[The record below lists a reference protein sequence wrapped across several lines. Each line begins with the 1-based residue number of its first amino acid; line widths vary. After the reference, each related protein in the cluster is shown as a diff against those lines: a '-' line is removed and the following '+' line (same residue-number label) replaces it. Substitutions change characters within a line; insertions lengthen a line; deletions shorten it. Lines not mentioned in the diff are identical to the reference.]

1 MPSLLHWA
9 RRKDPPMLTS
19 YTTSSACQHKSLFH
33 FNSRPKY
40 DLEMSIAMISS
51 VWNFGIHSRS
61 VCNYCWMHLHKL
73 KYWSSCNTKRR
84 LRLHAHGFG
93 ISFPN
98 LWSEITVLVFAS
110 CRHMRYDRT
119 SEKRKVL
126 FRRHASLLK
135 RTTQMDEAD
144 ATFLPAVN
152 INAASLGEAAG
163 SVCSPRIIWR
173 HGLG

>member
-1 MPSLLHWA
+1 
-9 RRKDPPMLTS
+9 
-19 YTTSSACQHKSLFH
+19 
-33 FNSRPKY
+33 
-40 DLEMSIAMISS
+40 MSIAMISGA
-51 VWNFGIHSRS
+51 WNFRTHSRS
-61 VCNYCWMHLHKL
+61 ICNYCSMHPHKL

-84 LRLHAHGFG
+84 LKLHRHGFG

-98 LWSEITVLVFAS
+98 LWSEITVFAS
-110 CRHMRYDRT
+110 CRHMRYDRM

-126 FRRHASLLK
+126 FRGHASLLK

-173 HGLG
+173 HGLGWRASRSNASVDIWKHSELWEGGDGCESV

>member
-1 MPSLLHWA
+1 M
-9 RRKDPPMLTS
+9 
-19 YTTSSACQHKSLFH
+19 
-33 FNSRPKY
+33 
-40 DLEMSIAMISS
+40 
-51 VWNFGIHSRS
+51 
-61 VCNYCWMHLHKL
+61 
-73 KYWSSCNTKRR
+73 
-84 LRLHAHGFG
+84 
-93 ISFPN
+93 
-98 LWSEITVLVFAS
+98 
-110 CRHMRYDRT
+110 

-173 HGLG
+173 HGLGWRASRSNASVDIWKHNELWEGGDGCESV